1 MLNTDLHN
9 PMVKRK
15 LTHGEFIRGHRGIF
29 ASGTEEEKDW
39 NQLLTDCYYDIARE
53 EIVWDKFREKE
64 EEIVPENNNNS
75 LSSFSSFI
83 YRKLFS

>member
-1 MLNTDLHN
+1 MLNTDHHN

-15 LTHGEFIRGHRGIF
+15 MTYDEFIRGHRGIIP
-29 ASGTEEEKDW
+29 SGTEEEKDW
-39 NQLLTDCYYDIARE
+39 NQLLTDCFYDIDRE

-64 EEIVPENNNNS
+64 EEIVPENNS